1 MNPLDEVRSS
11 WASLASE
18 INAADESILVELRSR
33 FLGKKG
39 EIPGLMRHLGAVPG
53 PEKPAYG
60 ACVQALRQEVESVL
74 DRRQEQLRQDALKGV
89 MTSLK
94 ANGHPVVRAE
104 VRDGHVILEVR
115 KAG

>member
-1 MNPLDEVRSS
+1 VIRDLDITRDVCPATFAKVSQAVAELASDEV
-11 WASLASE
+11 
-18 INAADESILVELRSR
+18 LR
-33 FLGKKG
+33 
-39 EIPGLMRHLGAVPG
+39 V
-53 PEKPAYG
+53 
-60 ACVQALRQEVESVL
+60 V
-74 DRRQEQLRQDALKGV
+74 LRQDALKGV